1 VEKITGAQFAMLLY
15 SAFDAMAS
23 EVHTELA
30 RAGHPHLSV
39 SNEFA
44 MRAID
49 DGADSAADL
58 ARALGVTRQAA
69 AKTIVSLENLDYV
82 GRISDDADAR
92 RKRLVVTDHGREA
105 VTIGAHAFDAIYQ
118 SWLQKAGDDV
128 ATQVVDALRALNPRG
143 AALR

>member
-15 SAFDAMAS
+15 GAFDAMAS
-23 EVHTELA
+23 EVHIELA

-49 DGADSAADL
+49 DGAESAADL

-69 AKTIVSLENLDYV
+69 AKTIISLENLDYV

-105 VTIGAHAFDAIYQ
+105 VAIGAQAFDAIYTR
-118 SWLQKAGDDV
+118 WRETAGEND
-128 ATQVVDALRALNPRG
+128 AALVVNALRTLGPSATD
-143 AALR
+143 

>member
-69 AKTIVSLENLDYV
+69 AKTIVSLEKLDYV

-105 VTIGAHAFDAIYQ
+105 VAIGAHAFDAIYTR
-118 SWLQKAGDDV
+118 WRETAGEND
-128 ATQVVDALRALNPRG
+128 AALVVNALRTLGPSATD
-143 AALR
+143 

>member
-15 SAFDAMAS
+15 GAFDAMAS

-44 MRAID
+44 MREID

-69 AKTIVSLENLDYV
+69 AKTIISLENLDYV

-105 VTIGAHAFDAIYQ
+105 VAIGAQAFDAIYTR
-118 SWLQKAGDDV
+118 WRETAGEND
-128 ATQVVDALRALNPRG
+128 AALVVNALRTLGPSATD
-143 AALR
+143 

>member
-15 SAFDAMAS
+15 GAFDAMAS

-69 AKTIVSLENLDYV
+69 AKTIVSLEKLDYV
-82 GRISDDADAR
+82 DRISDDADAR

-105 VTIGAHAFDAIYQ
+105 VAIGAQAFDAIYTR
-118 SWLQKAGDDV
+118 WRETAGKND
-128 ATQVVDALRALNPRG
+128 AALVVNALRTLGPSATD
-143 AALR
+143 

>member
-1 VEKITGAQFAMLLY
+1 MEKITGAQFAMLLY
-15 SAFDAMAS
+15 GAFDAMAS

-69 AKTIVSLENLDYV
+69 AKTIISLENLDYV

-105 VTIGAHAFDAIYQ
+105 VAVGAQAFDAIYTK
-118 SWLQKAGDDV
+118 WRGAAGEDKA
-128 ATQVVDALRALNPRG
+128 ALVVDGLRALNPR
-143 AALR
+143 ATDLR

>member
-1 VEKITGAQFAMLLY
+1 MLLY
-15 SAFDAMAS
+15 GAFDAMAS

-49 DGADSAADL
+49 DGAESAADL

-69 AKTIVSLENLDYV
+69 AKTIVSLEKLDYV

-105 VTIGAHAFDAIYQ
+105 VAVGARAFDAIYQ
-118 SWLQKAGDDV
+118 NWCEHAGDDE
-128 ATQVVDALRALNPRG
+128 AALVVSALRALNPRPQ
-143 AALR
+143 